1 MIMSLLAR
9 EIVLIFVKPFVQ
21 LYNFLGQ
28 IVDIM
33 STLEVVILSLFLG
46 GIVVTLALF
55 IIMVYLLL
63 SGKIKAVLFGIET
76 TDDKEVG

>member
-1 MIMSLLAR
+1 ML
-9 EIVLIFVKPFVQ
+9 PFVM
-21 LYNFLGQ
+21 LYVFLGQ
-28 IVDIM
+28 TLGLM

-63 SGKIKAVLFGIET
+63 SGKIKAVLFGIEGEEER
-76 TDDKEVG
+76 EVKK